1 MLCTCVGGCFHPASM
16 VVRTLSCVPFCVGVV
31 GFVVESVW
39 VLLFSFWLPG
49 SDSAASVFAAISV
62 VAYY

>member
-1 MLCTCVGGCFHPASM
+1 MLCTCVECCFQSASM
-16 VVRTLSCVPFCVGVV
+16 VVRTFSCINFCIGVV

-39 VLLFSFWLPG
+39 VLLFSFWLLG

>member
-1 MLCTCVGGCFHPASM
+1 M
-16 VVRTLSCVPFCVGVV
+16 VRTLSCVGFSCWCG

-39 VLLFSFWLPG
+39 VLLFSFWLLG

-62 VAYY
+62 VAYS